1 MIMKSRLLRYSRR
14 LFKVAALACCASLL
28 VASKPPSLLEKV
40 KASGKLI
47 VLSQNG
53 PTTYFEDANGNYTG
67 FEYGMLKAF
76 ARELGVTL
84 EIRDVHDLGHLFN
97 ELANPESGA
106 HLAAAGLTVTPE
118 RREQVRFAP
127 SYFEIRQQVIY
138 RLGESRPRTVKD
150 LAGKNIAVI
159 AGSAHAEQLRKLAQR
174 YPDLDLTW
182 QEVSDVDALELVELV
197 HTGKY
202 HYAVVDSNAYA
213 VHRGIYP
220 KTNIAFNL
228 TQYQP
233 VSWAFP
239 KGDDDTLYRKA
250 RNFMLRANT
259 SGLVAELREVHFGH
273 VSKMNVGGAQTFA
286 QLTRERLPK
295 WREEMQSTAD
305 KYELDWELLAALSYQ
320 ESHWNPRAKS
330 PTGVRGLMMLTLATA
345 REMGVNRLDP
355 QESIDGG
362 ARYFL
367 QVRDKIPER
376 IREPDR
382 TWMALAAYN
391 VGYGHLEDARI
402 LTQQMGGNPDRWADV
417 RDHLPLLAKRQYY
430 KHLKHGYARGWE
442 PVTYVQN
449 IRHYQA
455 LLTWNNRI
463 EEQRLAAAA
472 ANDDGEALAEVP
484 AAEAAGSASAL

>member
-14 LFKVAALACCASLL
+14 LLKGAALACCASLL
-28 VASKPPSLLEKV
+28 VASKAPSLLEQV
-40 KASGKLI
+40 KASGKLV

-53 PTTYFEDANGNYTG
+53 PTTYYEDANGNYTG
-67 FEYGMLKAF
+67 FEYGMLRAF
-76 ARELGVTL
+76 ARELGVKL
-84 EIRDVHDLGHLFN
+84 EIRDVHDLSHLFN
-97 ELANPESGA
+97 ELEDPESGA

-127 SYFEIRQQVIY
+127 SYFEIRQQLIY
-138 RLGESRPRTVKD
+138 RLGESRPRSVAD

-159 AGSAHAEQLRKLAQR
+159 AGSAHAEQLRKLSSR
-174 YPDLDLTW
+174 YEGLSW
-182 QEVSDVDALELVELV
+182 EEISDVDAMELVDLV
-197 HTGKY
+197 NEGKY

-213 VHRGIYP
+213 VHRGLYP
-220 KTNIAFNL
+220 NTHIAFNL
-228 TQYQP
+228 TQFQP

-239 KGDDDTLYRKA
+239 RADDDTLYRAA

-259 SGLVAELREVHFGH
+259 GGLVAELRELHFGH

-286 QLTRERLPK
+286 QLTRDRLPK
-295 WREEMQSTAD
+295 WRDELQSAAQ

-330 PTGVRGLMMLTLATA
+330 PTGVRGLMMLTRATA
-345 REMGVNRLDP
+345 RELGVNRLDP
-355 QESIDGG
+355 IQSIDGG
-362 ARYFL
+362 ARYFV
-367 QVRDKIPER
+367 QARNKIPER

-391 VGYGHLEDARI
+391 IGYGHLEDARV
-402 LTQQMGGNPDRWADV
+402 LTQQMGGNPDRWSDV
-417 RDHLPLLAKRQYY
+417 REHLPLLAKRQYY

-455 LLTWNNRI
+455 LLTWTSRI

-472 ANDDGEALAEVP
+472 ANDDGEALADAPVV
-484 AAEAAGSASAL
+484 EAAASAPAL

>member
-14 LFKVAALACCASLL
+14 LIKGAALACCASLL
-28 VASKPPSLLEKV
+28 VASKAPSTLEKV
-40 KASGKLI
+40 KASGKLVVI
-47 VLSQNG
+47 SQNG
-53 PTTYFEDANGNYTG
+53 PTTYYEDANGRYTG
-67 FEYGMLKAF
+67 FEYDMLKAF
-76 ARELGVTL
+76 ARELGVKL
-84 EIRDVHDLGHLFN
+84 EIRDVHDLPHLFR
-97 ELANPESGA
+97 ELSDPDSDA

-138 RLGESRPRTVKD
+138 RLGESRPRSIADLEGKTV
-150 LAGKNIAVI
+150 ATI
-159 AGSAHAEQLRKLAQR
+159 AGSAHAEQLRKLSQR
-174 YPDLDLTW
+174 YPGLQW
-182 QEVSDVDALELVELV
+182 EEVSDADAMELVEMV
-197 HTGKY
+197 NTGKY
-202 HYAVVDSNAYA
+202 NYAMVDSNAYA
-213 VHRGIYP
+213 VHRGLYP
-220 KTNIAFNL
+220 NTYVAFNL

-239 KGDDDTLYRKA
+239 KSDDDSLYRAA

-259 SGLVAELREVHFGH
+259 GGLVAELRELYFGH
-273 VSKMNVGGAQTFA
+273 VSQMNAGGAQTFA
-286 QLTRERLPK
+286 QLTRDRLPR
-295 WREEMQSTAD
+295 WRDELQKAAN

-320 ESHWNPRAKS
+320 ESHWNARAKS
-330 PTGVRGLMMLTLATA
+330 PTGVRGLMMLTRTTA
-345 REMGVNRLDP
+345 KEMGVNRLDP
-355 QESIDGG
+355 LESIDGG

-391 VGYGHLEDARI
+391 VGYGHLEDARV
-402 LTQQMGGNPDRWADV
+402 LTEKLGGNPDRWPDV

-455 LLTWNNRI
+455 LLTWNSRI

-472 ANDDGEALAEVP
+472 ANDDGASLAE
-484 AAEAAGSASAL
+484 ANSAEAGGAAPAL

>member
-14 LFKVAALACCASLL
+14 LVKGVALACCASLL
-28 VASKPPSLLEKV
+28 VASKAPSTLERV
-40 KASGKLI
+40 KAAGKLV

-53 PTTYFEDANGNYTG
+53 PTTYYEDASGQYTG
-67 FEYGMLKAF
+67 FEYGMLRAF
-76 ARELGVTL
+76 AKELGVKL
-84 EIRDVHDLGHLFN
+84 EIRDVHDLSHLYQ
-97 ELANPESGA
+97 ELENPESDA

-127 SYFEIRQQVIY
+127 SYFEIRQQIIY
-138 RLGESRPRTVKD
+138 RLGEERPRSISDLEGKTV
-150 LAGKNIAVI
+150 AVI
-159 AGSAHAEQLRKLAQR
+159 AGSAHAEQLRKLSQR
-174 YPDLDLTW
+174 YPELLW
-182 QEVSDVDALELVELV
+182 QEISDVDAMELVEMV
-197 HTGKY
+197 NQGKY

-213 VHRGIYP
+213 VHRGLYP
-220 KTNIAFNL
+220 NTYVAFNL

-239 KGDDDTLYRKA
+239 KSDDDTLYRAA

-259 SGLVAELREVHFGH
+259 SGMVAELRELYFGH
-273 VSKMNVGGAQTFA
+273 VSKMNAGGAQTFA
-286 QLTRERLPK
+286 QLTRERLPRWK
-295 WREEMQSTAD
+295 EEMERVAKEYD
-305 KYELDWELLAALSYQ
+305 LDWELLAALSYQ

-330 PTGVRGLMMLTLATA
+330 PTGVRGLMMLTRATA
-345 REMGVNRLDP
+345 RELGVNRLDP
-355 QESIDGG
+355 IESIEGG
-362 ARYFL
+362 ARYFV
-367 QVRDKIPER
+367 QAREKIPER

-402 LTQQMGGNPDRWADV
+402 LTQQLGGNPDRWADV

-430 KHLKHGYARGWE
+430 KNLKHGYARGWE

-455 LLTWNNRI
+455 LLTWNSRI
-463 EEQRLAAAA
+463 EEQRIAAA
-472 ANDDGEALAEVP
+472 ANDAGGALAD
-484 AAEAAGSASAL
+484 ANGAEAAGSASAL

>member
-14 LFKVAALACCASLL
+14 LVKCAALACCASLL
-28 VASKPPSLLEKV
+28 VASKAPSLLEQV
-40 KASGKLI
+40 KASGKLV

-53 PTTYFEDANGNYTG
+53 PTTYYEDANGNHTG
-67 FEYGMLKAF
+67 FEYGMLDAF
-76 ARELGVTL
+76 ARELGVAL
-84 EIRDVHDLGHLFN
+84 EIRDVHDLGHLFR
-97 ELANPESGA
+97 ELENPDSGA

-138 RLGESRPRTVKD
+138 RVGESRPRSVAD
-150 LAGKNIAVI
+150 LAGRNIAVI
-159 AGSAHAEQLRKLAQR
+159 AGSAHAEQLRKLSER
-174 YPDLDLTW
+174 YPELTW
-182 QEVSDVDALELVELV
+182 EEISDVDAMELVDLV
-197 HTGKY
+197 NEGKY
-202 HYAVVDSNAYA
+202 PYAVVDSNAYA
-213 VHRGIYP
+213 VHRGLYP
-220 KTNIAFNL
+220 NTHIAFNL
-228 TQYQP
+228 TQFQP

-239 KGDDDTLYRKA
+239 KGDDDTLYRAA

-259 SGLVAELREVHFGH
+259 SGLVAELRELYFGH

-286 QLTRERLPK
+286 QLSRERLPQ
-295 WREEMQSTAD
+295 WRTEMERVAKEYD
-305 KYELDWELLAALSYQ
+305 LDWELLAALSYQ

-330 PTGVRGLMMLTLATA
+330 PTGVRGLMMLTRATA

-355 QESIDGG
+355 IESIEGG
-362 ARYFL
+362 ARYFI

-391 VGYGHLEDARI
+391 IGYGHLEDARV
-402 LTQQMGGNPDRWADV
+402 LTERMGGSPDRWADV
-417 RDHLPLLAKRQYY
+417 REHLPLLAKRQYY
-430 KHLKHGYARGWE
+430 ATLKHGYARGWE
-442 PVTYVQN
+442 PVTYVKN

-455 LLTWNNRI
+455 LLTWTSRI

-472 ANDDGEALAEVP
+472 ANDNGETLADLP
-484 AAEAAGSASAL
+484 AAEAASSQSAL